1 MGYTGI
7 RDREEKLSGIGPG
20 GEKRR
25 WEMDKLT
32 SRTVKFRKLAASQ
45 RSMAAGYRR
54 IARHPAYPGQDLIC
68 LAKADEMDTMA
79 AKSEAEANLLTDPRR
94 VPGIY

>member
-1 MGYTGI
+1 
-7 RDREEKLSGIGPG
+7 
-20 GEKRR
+20 
-25 WEMDKLT
+25 MDKLT
-32 SRTVKFRKLAASQ
+32 RRTVKFRKLAASQ
-45 RSMAAGYRR
+45 RSMAAGYRRTAAGYRR